1 MATRT
6 PRNGPISD
14 ELLDRLLAGR
24 DPAEAFR
31 SGELIN
37 DLKKAVAERAL
48 DAEMDVPPPAALRLQ
63 RRHHL
68 PVRQVVQHELQP
80 PQLRQPFDIVPGK
93 AYCGPS
99 PWRLPPWSGC
109 GCPATIILPH
119 GPLSQV
125 RNPRSAPPRYA
136 RP

>member
-31 SGELIN
+31 SGELID

-48 DAEMDVPPPAALRLQ
+48 EAEMDVP
-63 RRHHL
+63 
-68 PVRQVVQHELQP
+68 RQS
-80 PQLRQPFDIVPGK
+80 R
-93 AYCGPS
+93 
-99 PWRLPPWSGC
+99 
-109 GCPATIILPH
+109 
-119 GPLSQV
+119 
-125 RNPRSAPPRYA
+125 
-136 RP
+136 